1 MPHSADETDASS
13 TDTGWTFTD
22 DRDVTHTLDE
32 APDSIAAQSTIAGG
46 LWEYGVE
53 VDGVFGPLRRADGE
67 PDPAIGLADPDDFT
81 SLGEVDSEIN
91 MEALAALQPDIIV
104 APMWGPDTYWGIA
117 ADAVDELE
125 QIAPI
130 VGIRVDERPMDEP
143 LARVA
148 ELAATFGDEA
158 AGEADAARTEF
169 DDASEA
175 LSDALVAKPG
185 LTVLAASGT
194 LEELYVAWPPGFPDL
209 NYYASLGMQLVEP
222 TEHPESGGF
231 WQTLSWEQVDTYEA
245 DLILSDVRGATIEQQ
260 IAQMPPTGAGA
271 ARRAGRPDGGVALG
285 DGARLRQLGR
295 RARGADRGG
304 RRRRRGRGVT
314 RPPWRAAPASSPR
327 ARRRRRRA
335 ACGPPACPGPSRRG
349 RTSHRS

>member
-1 MPHSADETDASS
+1 MHKLPTIALAVLVAATAACGGSDDDSAGAGADETDASS
-13 TDTGWTFTD
+13 TGTGWTFTD

-32 APDSIAAQSTIAGG
+32 APDSVAAQSTIAGG

-81 SLGEVDSEIN
+81 SLGEVDSEIDI
-91 MEALAALQPDIIV
+91 EALAALQPDIIV

-148 ELAATFGDEA
+148 ELAATFGAEA

-175 LSDALVAKPG
+175 LADALAAKPG

-260 IAQMPPTGAGA
+260 IAQMPPTAQA
-271 ARRAGRPDGGVALG
+271 LPAVQADQMMAWPSATALG
-285 DGARLRQLGR
+285 YGSSAAVLAELTAAVDA
-295 RARGADRGG
+295 ADED
-304 RRRRRGRGVT
+304 VV
-314 RPPWRAAPASSPR
+314 
-327 ARRRRRRA
+327 
-335 ACGPPACPGPSRRG
+335 
-349 RTSHRS
+349 

>member
-1 MPHSADETDASS
+1 MPVRGAASS
-13 TDTGWTFTD
+13 SAAGWTFTD

-32 APDSIAAQSTIAGG
+32 VPDSIAAQSTIAGG

-81 SLGEVDSEIN
+81 SLGEVEGEIN

-143 LARVA
+143 LARVG

-158 AGEADAARTEF
+158 AGEVDAARTDF
-169 DDASEA
+169 DDASGA
-175 LSDALVAKPG
+175 MSDALAAKPG

-222 TEHPESGGF
+222 TEHPEAGGF
-231 WQTLSWEQVDTYEA
+231 WETLSWEQVDTYEA

-260 IAQMPPTGAGA
+260 IAQMPPTAQDLPAVQADQMVAWPA
-271 ARRAGRPDGGVALG
+271 ATALG
-285 DGARLRQLGR
+285 YGSSAAVLAELT
-295 RARGADRGG
+295 ATVEAADED
-304 RRRRRGRGVT
+304 VV
-314 RPPWRAAPASSPR
+314 
-327 ARRRRRRA
+327 
-335 ACGPPACPGPSRRG
+335 
-349 RTSHRS
+349 

>member
-1 MPHSADETDASS
+1 MYKLSTIAMAVLVAATAACGGSDDESAGADDTGASS

-46 LWEYGVE
+46 LWEYGVDVE
-53 VDGVFGPLRRADGE
+53 GVFGPLRRADGE
-67 PDPAIGLADPDDFT
+67 PDPAIGLADPDDFA
-81 SLGEVDSEIN
+81 SLGEVEGEID
-91 MEALAALQPDIIV
+91 MEALAALRPDIIV

-143 LARVA
+143 LARVG
-148 ELAATFGDEA
+148 ELAATFGNEA
-158 AGEADAARTEF
+158 AGEVDAARTVF
-169 DDASEA
+169 DDASEG
-175 LSDALVAKPG
+175 LSDALAAKPG
-185 LTVLAASGT
+185 LSVLAASGT

-222 TEHPESGGF
+222 AEHPESGGF

-245 DLILSDVRGATIEQQ
+245 DLILSDVRAATIEQQ
-260 IAQMPPTGAGA
+260 IAQMPPTGQDLPAVQADQMVAWPA
-271 ARRAGRPDGGVALG
+271 ATALG
-285 DGARLRQLGR
+285 YGSSAAVLAELT
-295 RARGADRGG
+295 AAVEAADED
-304 RRRRRGRGVT
+304 VV
-314 RPPWRAAPASSPR
+314 
-327 ARRRRRRA
+327 
-335 ACGPPACPGPSRRG
+335 
-349 RTSHRS
+349 